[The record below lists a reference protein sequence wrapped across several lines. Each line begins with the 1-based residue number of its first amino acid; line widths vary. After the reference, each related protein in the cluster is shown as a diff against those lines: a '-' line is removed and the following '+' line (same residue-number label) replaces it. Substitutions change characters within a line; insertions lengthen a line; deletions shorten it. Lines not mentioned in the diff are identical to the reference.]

1 MSDILSSLS
10 IILVFVTIA
19 LDIFI
24 KEAEDFSSKS
34 KPDSS
39 QNKLLNKYNR
49 TKSTLISKLSAV
61 TFFYLLIFYL
71 LLPNT
76 IKIIDNS
83 NFSFWKFDLV
93 NTFYVI
99 INFGLFIL
107 FIIALLK
114 TYKLIKS

>member
-24 KEAEDFSSKS
+24 KEAEAFANKN

-39 QNKLLNKYNR
+39 HISEVKQYKR
-49 TKSTLISKLSAV
+49 TKNNLAIKLSI
-61 TFFYLLIFYL
+61 TTLFYLLIFYL

-76 IKIIDNS
+76 FKIIKNS
-83 NFSFWKFDLV
+83 SISFWTFDLV

-99 INFGLFIL
+99 INFGLLIL
-107 FIIALLK
+107 FLIALTK
-114 TYKLIKS
+114 SYKLINH